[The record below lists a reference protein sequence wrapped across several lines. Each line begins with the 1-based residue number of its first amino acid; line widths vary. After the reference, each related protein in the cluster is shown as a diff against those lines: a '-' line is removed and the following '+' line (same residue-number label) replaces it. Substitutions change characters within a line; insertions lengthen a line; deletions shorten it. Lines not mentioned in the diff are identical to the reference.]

1 MNYQLM
7 QGDCLEIMAGM
18 EAQSVDATICD
29 PPYGTTACAWDS
41 VIPFAPMWECI
52 KRVIKPR
59 VAVVLFGSQPFTSAL
74 VMSNPKWFKYCWVW
88 EKSLV
93 GDVMNAKNKPM
104 KKHEDIAVF
113 SNGTT
118 ANCSDRLMPYNPQGI
133 IKINQVK
140 NNYYRLDG
148 QATFKPRRPSHE
160 KSWLQEF
167 ANYPTTILKFANG
180 NQDSPHPTAKP
191 VALMSYLIKTYTN
204 PGETVLD
211 FTMGSG
217 STGVA
222 CAETGRA
229 FIGIEQD
236 HTYFQVAQERIEKA
250 YRRATGQAR
259 LGKATDFDNLPM
271 FAEVS

>member
-7 QGDCLEIMAGM
+7 QGDCLDVMATL
-18 EAQSVDATICD
+18 EAGSVDAVICD

-41 VIPFAPMWECI
+41 VIPFAPMWDCI

-59 VAVVLFGSQPFTSAL
+59 RAVVLFGSQPFTSAL
-74 VMSNPKWFKYCWVW
+74 VMSNPQWFKYCWVW

-113 SNGTT
+113 SDGTT

-133 IKINQVK
+133 VRVDAVK

-148 QATFKPRRPSHE
+148 QATFKPKRPSHG
-160 KSWLQEF
+160 KSWVQEYT
-167 ANYPTTILKFANG
+167 NYPTSILKFGNG

-191 VALMSYLIKTYTN
+191 TSLMSYLVKTYTSH
-204 PGETVLD
+204 GETVLD
-211 FTMGSG
+211 FTCGAG

-222 CAETGRA
+222 CAETGRN
-229 FIGIEQD
+229 FIGLELD
-236 HTYFQVAQERIEKA
+236 PGYFAIAQERIEAA
-250 YRRATGQAR
+250 YRKAQGLPK
-259 LGKATDFDNLPM
+259 LGKPTDTADLPL
-271 FAEVS
+271 FT